1 MSKNKKDNLLL
12 SDSDNDDNDNDD
24 NDNDVNDENENNDR
38 LKVNRSFASSYE
50 KRERF
55 KELQKAK
62 SILGNLM
69 HFYFY
74 CCYSSCD

>member
-12 SDSDNDDNDNDD
+12 SDSDNDDNDND
-24 NDNDVNDENENNDR
+24 NDVNENDDR

-69 HFYFY
+69 QYYFY
-74 CCYSSCD
+74 CYYNSCD

>member
-12 SDSDNDDNDNDD
+12 SDSDNDDNDD
-24 NDNDVNDENENNDR
+24 NDNDENENNDR

-69 HFYFY
+69 HYYYYY
-74 CCYSSCD
+74 CYYNSCD